1 MGQSLPQFLL
11 GWTRPLQGLFQD
23 ETFLLTV
30 TAHPFQHH
38 KTRCQVGW
46 ITKCETDPCL
56 RAHSAHFV
64 GHLANPRSSAWT
76 RNRGRLYIRES
87 KEEGRMSRLQLRKRS
102 GKVVL
107 ERAEGV
113 RIASSENPRKNSNTK
128 VLSPR
133 RAKQPPEERASR
145 CTRAVQGGGYGEA
158 QSVCDRDGQNS
169 PPPDQRR
176 VSWSAGCGK

>member
-1 MGQSLPQFLL
+1 MLRPCLEGGTTRFMGQSLPQFLL

-56 RAHSAHFV
+56 RAQAAHFV
-64 GHLANPRSSAWT
+64 VHLANPGSSAWT

-87 KEEGRMSRLQLRKRS
+87 KEEGRMSRLQLRTRS

-113 RIASSENPRKNSNTK
+113 ASCLGEQLTSCAEG
-128 VLSPR
+128 
-133 RAKQPPEERASR
+133 
-145 CTRAVQGGGYGEA
+145 VQ
-158 QSVCDRDGQNS
+158 RLI
-169 PPPDQRR
+169 
-176 VSWSAGCGK
+176 SAPHEIR